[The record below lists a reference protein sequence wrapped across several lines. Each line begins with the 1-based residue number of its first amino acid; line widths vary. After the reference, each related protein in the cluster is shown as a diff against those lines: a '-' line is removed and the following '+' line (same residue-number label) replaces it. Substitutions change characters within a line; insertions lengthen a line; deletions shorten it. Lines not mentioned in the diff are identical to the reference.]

1 MQMLCWGTTRLA
13 SSKSNTETETT
24 LAMNATENTSV
35 AGRYLTINGEKY
47 YLIENYD
54 QMQPFFIS
62 LASDTDLWMYISS
75 TGGLTCGRRNP
86 EQVLFPYYTDDKVT
100 ENYEHTG
107 TKTLIRI
114 ASMSDTATSPSPKRG
129 LGGVPWEPFSDR
141 YMGLYSLRR
150 SIAKSVTGNK
160 LLFIEQNLDLGL
172 TFSYLWTAADRFGW
186 VRRATLRNDTDQ
198 PIEIEMLDGLQN
210 VMPSGVEQKT
220 QNVFSTLV
228 DAYKKTEQVSNTG
241 MVLFRMEA
249 ILVDRAEP
257 SESLRC
263 NSIYTLGLHNAEYLT
278 SSRQLD
284 AFRKGEPIAAEPES
298 KGVRGAVFAHTKQT
312 LNAGASHTWYNI
324 CDVMQDAAQVR
335 SSLRFMRQ
343 PDAIA
348 QIENAIAQ
356 ATDTLRAIVG
366 QNDGI
371 QQTADE
377 AGMARH
383 FANTLFN
390 TMRGGFYCDNYTI
403 DTRAFAKHID
413 IFNHALAE
421 QYSGFLDGLPEKLTY
436 SRLEELVLA
445 QQDHQLHR
453 LFMEYLP
460 LTFSRR
466 HGDPSRPWNMF
477 DIRVNDRNGKRL
489 ISYQGNWRDIFQNW
503 EALSLSYPDYVNG
516 IIAKFLN
523 ATTVDGYNPYKVTS
537 EGIDWEVIEPEN
549 PWSNI
554 GYWGDHQIIYLCR
567 LLELSFAHDPSALR
581 EMLGNREFAFANVP
595 YRFRSYDEIVANPKD
610 SICFDTDLH
619 KHIFALLPTYGQDAR
634 LVLDRKHNQPLLVT
648 FTEKILIT
656 LLTKLSNFIPEAGIW
671 MNTLRPEWND
681 ANNALVG
688 YGTSMVTLCYIRR
701 FVAFL
706 QQLYTGVDASY
717 ALSKEVVVFLR
728 DILSAFAAHGIECA
742 GKPLSFTDESR
753 RTFIDTVGRAGETYR
768 NAVYA
773 GHSGEKVE
781 LSTDLLLQFLTKVQT
796 YIDASIAINKRPDGL
811 YHAYNL
817 VSFTTSPSAA
827 GSPQAAC
834 SGVSKRGTGGVLLT
848 PLYEMLEGQVAVLSA
863 GILSPAEA
871 ADLLDAMRQ
880 SALYRPDQRSYM
892 LYPNR
897 RRPSFLEKNNLPADA
912 LTLPVVQRLLADH
925 ATDIL
930 VQDCEGGV
938 HFNAGFNNADFLA
951 RAIDASQETIS
962 AEERQQLLDLY
973 ERMFNHHAFTGRSG
987 TFYKYEGLGCVYWH
1001 MVSKLLV
1008 AIGENIQTALDT
1020 GADAATIDRLKA
1032 HYAAVQ
1038 EGIGAHKSPAEY
1050 GSFPFDAYSHTP
1062 TMLGCQQPGMTGQVK
1077 EDIISRFFELG
1088 LHVVNGEIHIQTT
1101 MFRPEEF
1108 LNGELR
1114 FTYCQTPFVY
1124 RLADTEG
1131 IDIEL
1136 SDGTI
1141 THCVLCITHSLARH
1155 IFARDN
1161 QIKQV
1166 IVNIKK

>member
-1 MQMLCWGTTRLA
+1 
-13 SSKSNTETETT
+13 
-24 LAMNATENTSV
+24 MNATENTRV

-107 TKTLIRI
+107 AKTLIKI
-114 ASMSDTATSPSPKRG
+114 VSDTKTSPSLKRG
-129 LGGVPWEPFSDR
+129 MGGVPHLWEPFSDR
-141 YMGLYSLRR
+141 YLGLYNIRR

-172 TFSYLWTAADRFGW
+172 TFSYEWAAADRFGW
-186 VRRATLRNDTDQ
+186 VRRAMLHNDTDRA
-198 PIEIEMLDGLQN
+198 IEVELLDGLQN

-228 DAYKKTEQVSNTG
+228 DAYKKTEQVAGIG

-263 NSIYTLGLHNAEYLT
+263 NSVYTLGLPNAEYLT
-278 SSRQLD
+278 SSRQLE
-284 AFRKGEPIAAEPES
+284 AFRKGEPIVAEPES
-298 KGVRGAVFAHTKQT
+298 KGVRGAIFAHLKQT
-312 LNAGASHTWYNI
+312 LAAGESHTWYNI

-335 SSLRFMRQ
+335 SSLRFMQ
-343 PDAIA
+343 QSDATAQVETAIA
-348 QIENAIAQ
+348 R
-356 ATDTLRAIVG
+356 ATETLRAIVG

-390 TMRGGFYCDNYTI
+390 TMRGGFYCDNYMI
-403 DTRAFAKHID
+403 DGAAFAKHIAT
-413 IFNHALAE
+413 FNHSLAD
-421 QYSGFLDGLPEKLTY
+421 QYRGFLGGLPEHIAY

-466 HGDPSRPWNMF
+466 HGDPSRPWNLF
-477 DIRVNDRNGKRL
+477 DIRVNDKDGKRL

-567 LLELSFAHDPSALR
+567 LLELSFAHDPEALR
-581 EMLGNREFAFANVP
+581 GMLGNREFAFANVP

-610 SICFDTDLH
+610 SIYFDTDLH

-634 LVLDRKHNQPLLVT
+634 LVLDKHNQPLLVT
-648 FTEKILIT
+648 FTEKILVT

-688 YGTSMVTLCYIRR
+688 YGASMVTLYYIRR

-706 QQLYTGVDASY
+706 EKLYSGVDASY

-728 DILSAFAAHGIECA
+728 DILSAFAAHNAECA
-742 GKPLSFTDESR
+742 GKPLSFTDETR

-768 NAVYA
+768 NAVYV

-781 LSTDLLLQFLTKVQT
+781 LSTDLLLQFLAKVQT
-796 YIDASIAINKRPDGL
+796 YIDASIAVNRRPDGL

-817 VSFTTSPSAA
+817 VSFYNSPSL
-827 GSPQAAC
+827 
-834 SGVSKRGTGGVLLT
+834 KRGQGGVLLT

-863 GILSPAEA
+863 GVLSPAEA
-871 ADLLDAMRQ
+871 ADLLDAMRG

-897 RRPSFLEKNNLPADA
+897 RRPSFLEKNNFPADS

-951 RAIDASQETIS
+951 RAIDASQEAIS
-962 AEERQQLLDLY
+962 AEERQQLLDIY
-973 ERMFNHHAFTGRSG
+973 EQMFNHHAFTGRSG
-987 TFYKYEGLGCVYWH
+987 TFYKYEGLGSIYWH

-1008 AIGENIQTALDT
+1008 AIGENIQNALDT
-1020 GADAATIDRLKA
+1020 HADAAVIARLKA

-1038 EGIGAHKSPAEY
+1038 EGIGAHKSPTEY

-1062 TMLGCQQPGMTGQVK
+1062 SMAGVQQPGMTGQVK

-1088 LHVVNGEIHIQTT
+1088 LHVINGEIHIQTA
-1101 MFRPEEF
+1101 MLRPEEF
-1108 LNGELR
+1108 KDGELR
-1114 FTYCQTPFVY
+1114 FTYCQTPFIY
-1124 RLADTEG
+1124 RLSDTDS
-1131 IDIEL
+1131 IDIEM

-1141 THCVLCITHSLARH
+1141 THYALCIPHYDSRH
-1155 IFARDN
+1155 IFARDA

>member
-1 MQMLCWGTTRLA
+1 
-13 SSKSNTETETT
+13 
-24 LAMNATENTSV
+24 MNATENKNIS
-35 AGRYLTINGEKY
+35 GRYLTINGEKY

-107 TKTLIRI
+107 PKTLIRVL
-114 ASMSDTATSPSPKRG
+114 STSNSP
-129 LGGVPWEPFSDR
+129 LLSTLNSQLPTIVWEPFSDR
-141 YMGLYSLRR
+141 YLGLYNLRR
-150 SIAKSVTGNK
+150 TIAKSVTGNK

-172 TFSYLWTAADRFGW
+172 TFSYEWAAADRFGW
-186 VRRATLRNDTDQ
+186 VRRAMLHNDTDR
-198 PIEIEMLDGLQN
+198 PIEVELLDGLQN

-228 DAYKKTEQVSNTG
+228 DAYKKTEQVADTG
-241 MVLFRMEA
+241 MVLFCMEA

-263 NSIYTLGLHNAEYLT
+263 NSIYTLGLQNAEYLT

-298 KGVRGAVFAHTKQT
+298 KGVRGATFAYIKQT
-312 LNAGASHTWYNI
+312 LNAGESRTWYNI

-335 SSLRFMRQ
+335 SSLRFMQ
-343 PDAIA
+343 QSDAAA
-348 QIENAIAQ
+348 QVETAIAQ
-356 ATDTLRAIVG
+356 ATATLRAIVG

-371 QQTADE
+371 QYTADE

-403 DTRAFAKHID
+403 DGAAFAKHIAT
-413 IFNHALAE
+413 FNRALAE
-421 QYSGFLDGLPEKLTY
+421 QYRGFLGGLPEKIAY

-466 HGDPSRPWNMF
+466 HGDPSRPWNLF
-477 DIRVNDRNGKRL
+477 DIRVNDKDGKRL

-503 EALSLSYPDYVNG
+503 EALSISYPDYVNG

-567 LLELSFAHDPSALR
+567 LLELSFAHDPEALR
-581 EMLGNREFAFANVP
+581 GMLGTREFAFANVP

-610 SICFDTDLH
+610 SIYFDTDLH
-619 KHIFALLPTYGQDAR
+619 KRIFALLPTYGQDAR
-634 LVLDRKHNQPLLVT
+634 LVLDKDKHSQPLLVT

-656 LLTKLSNFIPEAGIW
+656 LLAKLSNFIPEAGIW

-688 YGTSMVTLCYIRR
+688 YGASMVTLCYIRR
-701 FVAFL
+701 FVSFL
-706 QQLYTGVDASY
+706 ERLYTGVDASY

-728 DILSAFAAHGIECA
+728 DILSAFAAHDAECA
-742 GKPLSFTDESR
+742 GNDLSFTDESR

-773 GHSGEKVE
+773 SHSGDKVE

-796 YIDASIAINKRPDGL
+796 YIDASIAVNKRQDGL

-817 VSFTTSPSAA
+817 ISFNYSLHSTINSQLSTSINSQL
-827 GSPQAAC
+827 ST
-834 SGVSKRGTGGVLLT
+834 VHIT

-863 GILSPAEA
+863 GVLTPAEA

-897 RRPSFLEKNNLPADA
+897 RRPSFLEKNNLPADS
-912 LTLPVVQRLLADH
+912 LTLPVVQRLLVDH

-951 RAIDASQETIS
+951 RAIDASQEAIS
-962 AEERQQLLDLY
+962 AEERQQLLDIY
-973 ERMFNHHAFTGRSG
+973 EQMFNHHAFTGRSG
-987 TFYKYEGLGCVYWH
+987 TFYKYEGLGSIYWH

-1008 AIGENIQTALDT
+1008 AIGENIQNALDT
-1020 GADAATIDRLKA
+1020 HADAAVIARLKA

-1062 TMLGCQQPGMTGQVK
+1062 SMAGVQQPGMTGQVK

-1088 LHVVNGEIHIQTT
+1088 LHVINGEIHIQTA
-1101 MFRPEEF
+1101 MLRPEEF
-1108 LNGELR
+1108 KDGELR

-1124 RLADTEG
+1124 RLSDTDS
-1131 IDIEL
+1131 IDIEM

-1141 THCVLCITHSLARH
+1141 THCALCITHCLSRH
-1155 IFARDN
+1155 IFARDT

-1166 IVNIKK
+1166 IVNIIR

>member
-1 MQMLCWGTTRLA
+1 
-13 SSKSNTETETT
+13 
-24 LAMNATENTSV
+24 MNATENTRV

-107 TKTLIRI
+107 PKTLIRLL
-114 ASMSDTATSPSPKRG
+114 STPNSPLLST
-129 LGGVPWEPFSDR
+129 LNSQLSTIVWEPFSDR
-141 YMGLYSLRR
+141 YLGLYNIRR
-150 SIAKSVTGNK
+150 TIAKSVTGNK

-172 TFSYLWTAADRFGW
+172 TFSYEWAAADRFGW
-186 VRRATLRNDTDQ
+186 VRRAMLHNDTDQ
-198 PIEIEMLDGLQN
+198 PIEVELLDGLQN

-228 DAYKKTEQVSNTG
+228 DAYKKTEQVAGTG

-263 NSIYTLGLHNAEYLT
+263 NSIYTLGLQNAEYLT

-284 AFRKGEPIAAEPES
+284 AFRKGEPILSEPES
-298 KGVRGAVFAHTKQT
+298 KGVRGAIFAHLKQT
-312 LNAGASHTWYNI
+312 LSAGESHTWYNI
-324 CDVMQDAAQVR
+324 CDVMQDSAQVR
-335 SSLRFMRQ
+335 SSLRFMQ
-343 PDAIA
+343 QSDAAA
-348 QIENAIAQ
+348 QVETAIAQ
-356 ATDTLRAIVG
+356 ATATLRAIVG

-371 QQTADE
+371 QYTADE

-403 DTRAFAKHID
+403 DGAAFAKHIAT
-413 IFNHALAE
+413 FNRALAE
-421 QYSGFLDGLPEKLTY
+421 QYRGFLGGLPEKIAY

-466 HGDPSRPWNMF
+466 HGDPSRPWNLF
-477 DIRVNDRNGKRL
+477 DIRVNDKDGKRL

-503 EALSLSYPDYVNG
+503 EALSISYPDYVNG

-567 LLELSFAHDPSALR
+567 LLELSFAHDPEALR
-581 EMLGNREFAFANVP
+581 GMLGTREFAFANVP

-610 SICFDTDLH
+610 SIYFDTDLH
-619 KHIFALLPTYGQDAR
+619 KRIFALLPTYGQDAR
-634 LVLDRKHNQPLLVT
+634 LVLDKDKHSQPLLVT

-688 YGTSMVTLCYIRR
+688 YGASMVTLCYIRR
-701 FVAFL
+701 FVSFL
-706 QQLYTGVDASY
+706 ERLYTGVDASY

-728 DILSAFAAHGIECA
+728 DILSAFAAHDAECA
-742 GKPLSFTDESR
+742 GKPLTFTDESR

-773 GHSGEKVE
+773 GHSSDKVE

-796 YIDASIAINKRPDGL
+796 YIDASIAVNKRQDGL

-817 VSFTTSPSAA
+817 ISFNYSLHSTINSQLSTSINYQLST
-827 GSPQAAC
+827 
-834 SGVSKRGTGGVLLT
+834 VHIT

-863 GILSPAEA
+863 GVLTPAEA

-897 RRPSFLEKNNLPADA
+897 RRPSFLEKNNLPADT
-912 LTLPVVQRLLADH
+912 LTLPVVQRLLSDH

-951 RAIDASQETIS
+951 RAIDASQEIVS
-962 AEERQQLLDLY
+962 AEERQQLLDIY

-987 TFYKYEGLGCVYWH
+987 TFYKYEGLGSIYWH

-1008 AIGENIQTALDT
+1008 AIGENIQNALDT
-1020 GADAATIDRLKA
+1020 HADAAVIARLKA

-1038 EGIGAHKSPAEY
+1038 EGIGAHKSPTEY

-1062 TMLGCQQPGMTGQVK
+1062 SMAGVQQPGMTGQVK

-1088 LHVVNGEIHIQTT
+1088 LHVINGEIHIQTA
-1101 MFRPEEF
+1101 MLRPEEF
-1108 LNGELR
+1108 KDGELR

-1124 RLADTEG
+1124 RLSDTDS
-1131 IDIEL
+1131 IDIEM

-1141 THCVLCITHSLARH
+1141 THCALCITHCLSRH
-1155 IFARDN
+1155 IFARDT

-1166 IVNIKK
+1166 IVNIIR

>member
-1 MQMLCWGTTRLA
+1 MKA
-13 SSKSNTETETT
+13 N
-24 LAMNATENTSV
+24 ENNQS
-35 AGRYLTINGEKY
+35 ALTPKGSYVVIGDDKY
-47 YLIENYD
+47 YQIENCD

-62 LASDTDLWMYISS
+62 VASDTDLWMYISS

-86 EQVLFPYYTDDKVT
+86 EQVLFPYYTDDKIT

-107 TKTLIRI
+107 AKTMVRMLHSE
-114 ASMSDTATSPSPKRG
+114 ACGNVDWAKMP
-129 LGGVPWEPFSDR
+129 VWEPFTDR
-141 YMGLYSLRR
+141 NIGVYRIRR

-172 TFSYLWTAADRFGW
+172 TFMYQWAAADRYGW
-186 VRRATLRNDTDQ
+186 VRRAMLINDTDQ
-198 PIEIEMLDGLQN
+198 AAEVELIDGLQN

-228 DAYKKTEQVSNTG
+228 DAYKKTELVEGSD

-263 NSIYTLGLHNAEYLT
+263 NTVYTLGMHDAEYLT
-278 SSRQLD
+278 SSRQIN
-284 AFRKGEPIAAEPES
+284 AFRRGRTIVAEPES
-298 KGVRGAVFAHTKQT
+298 KGVRGAILAHTRMT
-312 LNAGASHTWYNI
+312 LAGGESQVWYNV

-335 SSLRFMRQ
+335 ESLHFAKRE
-343 PDAIA
+343 DAIE
-348 QIENAIAQ
+348 QVEKAIAV
-356 ATDTLRAIVG
+356 ATETLRAIVG

-390 TMRGGFYCDNYTI
+390 TMRGGFYCDNYMI
-403 DTRAFAKHID
+403 EGQAFAKHIGV
-413 IFNHALAE
+413 FNHALAE
-421 QYSGFLDGLPEKLTY
+421 QYKGFLASLPEKVSY
-436 SRLEELVLA
+436 SRLEEMILA

-460 LTFSRR
+460 ITFSRR

-477 DIRVNDRNGKRL
+477 DIRVNDKDGKRL

-523 ATTVDGYNPYKVTS
+523 ATTADGYNPYKVTS

-567 LLELSFAHDPSALR
+567 LLELSFAHNPEALR
-581 EMLGNREFAFANVP
+581 DMLGNREFAFANVP
-595 YRFRSYDEIVANPKD
+595 YRFRSYDEIVRNPKD
-610 SICFDTDLH
+610 SIYFDDDLH

-634 LVLDRKHNQPLLVT
+634 LVMDQHEQPLLVT
-648 FTEKILIT
+648 FTEKVLIT
-656 LLTKLSNFIPEAGIW
+656 LLTKLSNFIPEAGVW

-688 YGTSMVTLCYIRR
+688 YGASMVTLCYMRR
-701 FVAFL
+701 FVGFL
-706 QQLYTGVDASY
+706 KQLYAGVDASY

-728 DILSAFAAHGIECA
+728 DVLSAFANHDALCE
-742 GKPLSFTDESR
+742 GKRLSFDDETR
-753 RTFIDTVGRAGETYR
+753 RAFIDTVGRAGETYR

-781 LSTDLLLQFLTKVQT
+781 LSSDLLLQFLGEVET
-796 YIDASIAINKRPDGL
+796 YIDESIAVNRREDGL
-811 YHAYNL
+811 FHAYNL
-817 VSFTTSPSAA
+817 ISF
-827 GSPQAAC
+827 
-834 SGVSKRGTGGVLLT
+834 GTQTKTVGIT
-848 PLYEMLEGQVAVLSA
+848 RLYEMLEGQVAVLSA
-863 GILSPAEA
+863 GVLTPNEA

-880 SALYRPDQRSYM
+880 SALYREDQRSYM

-897 RRPSFLEKNNLPADA
+897 RRPSFLEKNNLPQEA
-912 LTLPVVQRLLADH
+912 LHLPIVERLLSDH
-925 ATDIL
+925 ATDLL

-938 HFNAGFNNADFLA
+938 HFNAGFNNADFLS
-951 RAIDASQETIS
+951 RAIDASAETIS
-962 AEERQQLLDLY
+962 EEERGQLLDIY
-973 ERMFNHHAFTGRSG
+973 EQMFNHHAFTGRSG
-987 TFYKYEGLGCVYWH
+987 SFYKYEGLGCIYWH

-1008 AIGENIQTALDT
+1008 AIGENIQSALDQH
-1020 GADAATIDRLKA
+1020 ADEAVVARLKA
-1032 HYAAVQ
+1032 HYAAVK
-1038 EGIGAHKSPAEY
+1038 EGIGAHKSPTEY

-1062 TMLGCQQPGMTGQVK
+1062 SMAGVQQPGMTGQVK
-1077 EDIISRFFELG
+1077 EDILSRFFELG
-1088 LHVVNGEIHIQTT
+1088 LHVADGEIHIQTA
-1101 MFRPEEF
+1101 MLDEQEF
-1108 LNGELR
+1108 ADGKLR
-1114 FTYCQTPFVY
+1114 FTYCQVPFEY
-1124 RLADTEG
+1124 RLSDHEGVEITMADGETKACAMQIAGSE
-1131 IDIEL
+1131 
-1136 SDGTI
+1136 
-1141 THCVLCITHSLARH
+1141 AQH
-1155 IFARDN
+1155 IFARDG
-1161 QIKQV
+1161 KV
-1166 IVNIKK
+1166 KKVVVNIKK

>member
-1 MQMLCWGTTRLA
+1 MKA
-13 SSKSNTETETT
+13 N
-24 LAMNATENTSV
+24 ENNQT
-35 AGRYLTINGEKY
+35 ALTPKGSYVVIGEDKY
-47 YLIENYD
+47 YRIENCD

-86 EQVLFPYYTDDKVT
+86 EQVLFPYYTDDKIT

-107 TKTLIRI
+107 AKTMVRMLHSE
-114 ASMSDTATSPSPKRG
+114 ACGNVDWAKMP
-129 LGGVPWEPFSDR
+129 VWEPFTDR
-141 YMGLYSLRR
+141 NIGVYRIRR

-172 TFSYLWTAADRFGW
+172 TFMYQWAAADRYGW
-186 VRRATLRNDTDQ
+186 VRRAMLINDTDQ
-198 PIEIEMLDGLQN
+198 AAEVELIDGLQN

-228 DAYKKTEQVSNTG
+228 DAYKKTELVEGSD

-263 NSIYTLGLHNAEYLT
+263 NTVYTLGMHDAEYLT
-278 SSRQLD
+278 SSRQID
-284 AFRKGEPIAAEPES
+284 AFRRGRTIVAEPES
-298 KGVRGAVFAHTKQT
+298 KGVRGAVLAHTRMT
-312 LNAGASHTWYNI
+312 LAGGESQAWYNV

-335 SSLRFMRQ
+335 ESLQFAKRE
-343 PDAIA
+343 DAIE
-348 QIENAIAQ
+348 QVEKAIAV
-356 ATDTLRAIVG
+356 ATETLRAIVG

-390 TMRGGFYCDNYTI
+390 TMRGGFYCDNYMI
-403 DTRAFAKHID
+403 EGQAFAKHIGV
-413 IFNHALAE
+413 FNHALAE
-421 QYSGFLDGLPEKLTY
+421 QYKGFLASLPEKVAY
-436 SRLEELVLA
+436 SRLEEMILV

-460 LTFSRR
+460 ITFSRR

-477 DIRVNDRNGKRL
+477 DIRVNDKDGKRL

-523 ATTVDGYNPYKVTS
+523 ATTADGYNPYKVTS

-567 LLELSFAHDPSALR
+567 LLELSFAHNPEALR
-581 EMLGNREFAFANVP
+581 DMLGNREFAFANVP
-595 YRFRSYDEIVANPKD
+595 YRFRSYDEIVRNPKD
-610 SICFDTDLH
+610 SIYFDDDLH
-619 KHIFALLPTYGQDAR
+619 KHIFALLPAYGQDAR
-634 LVLDRKHNQPLLVT
+634 LVMDKHEQPLLVT
-648 FTEKILIT
+648 FTEKVLIT
-656 LLTKLSNFIPEAGIW
+656 LLTKLSNFIPEAGVW

-688 YGTSMVTLCYIRR
+688 YGASMVTLCYMRR
-701 FVAFL
+701 FVGFL
-706 QQLYTGVDASY
+706 KQLYAGMDASY

-728 DILSAFAAHGIECA
+728 DVLSAFANHDALCE
-742 GKPLSFTDESR
+742 GKRLCFNDETR
-753 RTFIDTVGRAGETYR
+753 RAFIDTVGRAGETYR

-781 LSTDLLLQFLTKVQT
+781 LSSDLLLQFLSEVET
-796 YIDASIAINKRPDGL
+796 YIDESIAVNRREDGL
-811 YHAYNL
+811 FHAYNL
-817 VSFTTSPSAA
+817 ISF
-827 GSPQAAC
+827 
-834 SGVSKRGTGGVLLT
+834 GTQTKTVGIT
-848 PLYEMLEGQVAVLSA
+848 HLYEMLEGQVAVLSA
-863 GILSPAEA
+863 GVLTPNEA

-880 SALYRPDQRSYM
+880 SALYREDQRSYM

-897 RRPSFLEKNNLPADA
+897 RRPSFLEKNNLPLEA
-912 LTLPVVQRLLADH
+912 LSLPIVQRLLADH
-925 ATDIL
+925 ATDLL

-951 RAIDASQETIS
+951 RAIDASAEAIS
-962 AEERQQLLDLY
+962 EEERGQLLDIY
-973 ERMFNHHAFTGRSG
+973 EQMFNHHAFTGRSG
-987 TFYKYEGLGCVYWH
+987 SFYKYEGLGCIYWH

-1008 AIGENIQTALDT
+1008 AIGENIQNALDT
-1020 GADAATIDRLKA
+1020 CADAATVARLKA

-1062 TMLGCQQPGMTGQVK
+1062 AMMGCQQPGMTGQVK
-1077 EDIISRFFELG
+1077 EDIISRFFLLG
-1088 LHVVNGEIHIQTT
+1088 LHVVDGEIHIQTG
-1101 MFRPEEF
+1101 MLRPEEF

-1114 FTYCQTPFVY
+1114 FTYCQTPFIY
-1124 RLADTEG
+1124 RLGE
-1131 IDIEL
+1131 IESIEVEMQDSLHIESLCL
-1136 SDGTI
+1136 SRT
-1141 THCVLCITHSLARH
+1141 LSRH
-1155 IFARDN
+1155 IFSRDK

-1166 IVNIKK
+1166 IVTVKL

>member
-1 MQMLCWGTTRLA
+1 MIQPLEPQG
-13 SSKSNTETETT
+13 KYIT
-24 LAMNATENTSV
+24 L
-35 AGRYLTINGEKY
+35 NGEKF
-47 YLIENYD
+47 YLIENYN

-107 TKTLIRI
+107 AKTLIKI
-114 ASMSDTATSPSPKRG
+114 LSTPNSQLLTLNCTQLSTI
-129 LGGVPWEPFSDR
+129 VWEPFSDR
-141 YMGLYSLRR
+141 YMGIYHIRR

-160 LLFIEQNLDLGL
+160 LLFIEQNFDLGL
-172 TFSYLWTAADRFGW
+172 TFAYEWTAADRFGW
-186 VRRATLRNDTDQ
+186 VRKATLRNDTDHA
-198 PIEIEMLDGLQN
+198 IEVEMLDGLQN

-228 DAYKKTEQVSNTG
+228 DAYKKTEQVEDTS

-263 NSIYTLGLHNAEYLT
+263 NTVYTLGLPNAEYLT
-278 SSRQLD
+278 SSFQLD
-284 AFRKGEPIAAEPES
+284 AFRKGETIAAELES
-298 KGVRGAVFAHTKQT
+298 KGVRGAVFAHIRQT
-312 LNAGASHTWYNI
+312 LNAGESHTWYNV

-335 SSLRFMRQ
+335 DSLRFMQRQ
-343 PDAIA
+343 DAIE
-348 QIENAIAQ
+348 QIEQTINT

-390 TMRGGFYCDNYTI
+390 TMRGGFYCDNYMI
-403 DTRAFAKHID
+403 DGAAFAKHIAT
-413 IFNHALAE
+413 FNHALAD
-421 QYSGFLDGLPEKLTY
+421 QYRGFLNALPEHIAY

-460 LTFSRR
+460 ITFSRR

-477 DIRVNDRNGKRL
+477 DIRVNDKDGKRL

-516 IIAKFLN
+516 IITKFLN
-523 ATTVDGYNPYKVTS
+523 ATTADGYNPYKVTS

-567 LLELSFAHDPSALR
+567 LLELSFSHDPEALR
-581 EMLGNREFAFANVP
+581 GMLGNREFAFANVP
-595 YRFRSYDEIVANPKD
+595 YRFRSYDEIVHNPKD
-610 SICFDTDLH
+610 SIYFDNDLH
-619 KHIFALLPTYGQDAR
+619 KRIFAIIPTYGQDAR
-634 LVLDRKHNQPLLVT
+634 LVLDKHQQPLLVT
-648 FTEKILIT
+648 FTEKVFIT

-688 YGTSMVTLCYIRR
+688 YGASMVTLCYIRR
-701 FVAFL
+701 FVKFL
-706 QQLYTGVDASY
+706 QTLYGDMDASY

-728 DILSAFAAHGIECA
+728 DVLSAFAAHDAECA
-742 GKPLSFTDESR
+742 DRVLSFTDETR
-753 RTFIDTVGRAGETYR
+753 RTFIDTVGRAGDTYR

-781 LSTDLLLQFLTKVQT
+781 LATDLLLQFLAKVQT
-796 YIDASIAINKRPDGL
+796 YIDESIDVNKREDGL

-817 VSFTTSPSAA
+817 VSFNSPLHSTLN
-827 GSPQAAC
+827 SQH
-834 SGVSKRGTGGVLLT
+834 STLQVSH
-848 PLYEMLEGQVAVLSA
+848 LYEMLEGQVAVLSA
-863 GILSPAEA
+863 GVLSPAEA
-871 ADLLDAMRQ
+871 ADLLDAMRR
-880 SALYRPDQRSYM
+880 STLYREDQRSYM

-897 RRPSFLEKNNLPADA
+897 HRPSFLEKNNLPKDTE
-912 LTLPVVQRLLADH
+912 TLPIVQRLLANH

-938 HFNAGFNNADFLA
+938 HFNAGFNNADFLN
-951 RAIDASQETIS
+951 RAIDASAEFIS
-962 AEERQQLLDLY
+962 EEERQQLLNIY

-987 TFYKYEGLGCVYWH
+987 TFYKYEGLGSIYWH

-1008 AIGENIQTALDT
+1008 AIGENIQIALDT
-1020 GADAATIDRLKA
+1020 HAEESVLARLKA
-1032 HYAAVQ
+1032 HYDAVQ

-1062 TMLGCQQPGMTGQVK
+1062 MLYGEARTCGTPNSQSEFHSCSTVRGGCQQPGMTGQVK

-1088 LHVVNGEIHIQTT
+1088 LHIVDGEIHIQTN
-1101 MFRPEEF
+1101 MLRSEEF

-1114 FTYCQTPFVY
+1114 FTYCQTPFIY
-1124 RLADTEG
+1124 RLGETESIEVEMQDTLHFE
-1131 IDIEL
+1131 
-1136 SDGTI
+1136 S
-1141 THCVLCITHSLARH
+1141 LCIPRTLSRH
-1155 IFARDN
+1155 IFSRDR
-1161 QIKQV
+1161 QIKQI
-1166 IVNIKK
+1166 IVTIKL

>member
-1 MQMLCWGTTRLA
+1 MKA
-13 SSKSNTETETT
+13 N
-24 LAMNATENTSV
+24 ENNQT
-35 AGRYLTINGEKY
+35 ALTPKGSYVVIGNDKY
-47 YLIENYD
+47 YQIENCD

-62 LASDTDLWMYISS
+62 VASDTDLWMYISS

-86 EQVLFPYYTDDKVT
+86 EQVLFPYYTDDKIT

-107 TKTLIRI
+107 AKTMVRMLHSE
-114 ASMSDTATSPSPKRG
+114 ACGNVDWAKMP
-129 LGGVPWEPFSDR
+129 VWEPFTDR
-141 YMGLYSLRR
+141 NIGVYRIRR

-172 TFSYLWTAADRFGW
+172 TFMYQWAAADRYGW
-186 VRRATLRNDTDQ
+186 VRRAMLINDTDKSTEVEL
-198 PIEIEMLDGLQN
+198 IDGLQN

-228 DAYKKTEQVSNTG
+228 DAYKKTELVEGSD

-263 NSIYTLGLHNAEYLT
+263 NTVYTLGMHDAEYLT
-278 SSRQLD
+278 SSRQID
-284 AFRKGEPIAAEPES
+284 AFRRGRTMVAEPES
-298 KGVRGAVFAHTKQT
+298 KGVRGAILAHTRMT
-312 LNAGASHTWYNI
+312 LAGGESQVWYNV

-335 SSLRFMRQ
+335 ESLHFAKRE
-343 PDAIA
+343 DAIE
-348 QIENAIAQ
+348 QVEKAIAV
-356 ATDTLRAIVG
+356 ATETLRAIVG

-390 TMRGGFYCDNYTI
+390 TMRGGFYCDNYMI
-403 DTRAFAKHID
+403 EGQAFAKHIGV
-413 IFNHALAE
+413 FNHALAE
-421 QYSGFLDGLPEKLTY
+421 QYKGFLASLPEKVSY
-436 SRLEELVLA
+436 SRLEEMILA

-460 LTFSRR
+460 ITFSRR

-477 DIRVNDRNGKRL
+477 DIRVNDKDGKRL

-523 ATTVDGYNPYKVTS
+523 ATTADGYNPYKVTS

-567 LLELSFAHDPSALR
+567 LLELSFAHNPKALR
-581 EMLGNREFAFANVP
+581 DMLGNREFAFANVP
-595 YRFRSYDEIVANPKD
+595 YRFRSYDEIVRNPKD
-610 SICFDTDLH
+610 SIYFDDDLH

-634 LVLDRKHNQPLLVT
+634 LVMDKHEQPLLVT
-648 FTEKILIT
+648 FTEKVLIT
-656 LLTKLSNFIPEAGIW
+656 LLTKLSNFIPEAGVW

-688 YGTSMVTLCYIRR
+688 YGASMVTLCYMRR
-701 FVAFL
+701 FVGFL
-706 QQLYTGVDASY
+706 KQLYAGVDASY

-728 DILSAFAAHGIECA
+728 DVLSAFANHDALCE
-742 GKPLSFTDESR
+742 GKRLSFDDETR
-753 RTFIDTVGRAGETYR
+753 RAFIDTVGRAGETYR

-781 LSTDLLLQFLTKVQT
+781 LSSDLLLQFLGEVET
-796 YIDASIAINKRPDGL
+796 YIDESIAVNRREDGL
-811 YHAYNL
+811 FHAYNL
-817 VSFTTSPSAA
+817 ISF
-827 GSPQAAC
+827 
-834 SGVSKRGTGGVLLT
+834 GTQTKTVGIT
-848 PLYEMLEGQVAVLSA
+848 RLYEMLEGQVAVLSA
-863 GILSPAEA
+863 GVLTPNEA

-880 SALYRPDQRSYM
+880 SALYREDQRSYM

-897 RRPSFLEKNNLPADA
+897 RRPSFLEKNNLPQEA
-912 LTLPVVQRLLADH
+912 LHLPIVERLLSDH
-925 ATDIL
+925 ATDLL

-938 HFNAGFNNADFLA
+938 HFNAGFNNADFLS
-951 RAIDASQETIS
+951 RAIDASAEAIS
-962 AEERQQLLDLY
+962 EEERGQLLDIY
-973 ERMFNHHAFTGRSG
+973 EQMFNHHAFTGRSG
-987 TFYKYEGLGCVYWH
+987 SFYKYEGLGSIYWH

-1008 AIGENIQTALDT
+1008 AIGENIQSALDQH
-1020 GADAATIDRLKA
+1020 ADEAVVARLKV
-1032 HYAAVQ
+1032 HYAAVK
-1038 EGIGAHKSPAEY
+1038 EGIGAHKSPTEY

-1062 TMLGCQQPGMTGQVK
+1062 SMAGVQQPGMTGQVK
-1077 EDIISRFFELG
+1077 EDILSRFFELG
-1088 LHVVNGEIHIQTT
+1088 LHVADGEIHIQTA
-1101 MFRPEEF
+1101 MLDEQEF
-1108 LNGELR
+1108 ADGKLQ
-1114 FTYCQTPFVY
+1114 FTYCQVPFEY
-1124 RLADTEG
+1124 RLSDHEGVEITMADGETKVCAMQIAGSE
-1131 IDIEL
+1131 
-1136 SDGTI
+1136 
-1141 THCVLCITHSLARH
+1141 AQH
-1155 IFARDN
+1155 IFARDG
-1161 QIKQV
+1161 KV
-1166 IVNIKK
+1166 KKVVVNIKK

>member
-1 MQMLCWGTTRLA
+1 
-13 SSKSNTETETT
+13 
-24 LAMNATENTSV
+24 MNATENKNIS
-35 AGRYLTINGEKY
+35 GRYLTINGEKY

-107 TKTLIRI
+107 PKTLIRVL
-114 ASMSDTATSPSPKRG
+114 STSNSP
-129 LGGVPWEPFSDR
+129 LLSTLNSQLSTIVWEPFSDR
-141 YMGLYSLRR
+141 YLGLYNIRR
-150 SIAKSVTGNK
+150 TIAKSVTGNK

-172 TFSYLWTAADRFGW
+172 TFSYEWAAADRFGW
-186 VRRATLRNDTDQ
+186 VRRAMLHNDTDQ
-198 PIEIEMLDGLQN
+198 PIEVELLDGLQN

-228 DAYKKTEQVSNTG
+228 DAYKKTEQVADTG
-241 MVLFRMEA
+241 MVLFCMEA

-263 NSIYTLGLHNAEYLT
+263 NSIYTLGLQNAEYLT

-298 KGVRGAVFAHTKQT
+298 KGVRGATFAHIKQT
-312 LNAGASHTWYNI
+312 LNAGESRTWYNI

-335 SSLRFMRQ
+335 SSLRFMQ
-343 PDAIA
+343 QSDAAA
-348 QIENAIAQ
+348 QVETAIAQ
-356 ATDTLRAIVG
+356 ATATLRAIVG

-371 QQTADE
+371 QYTADE

-403 DTRAFAKHID
+403 DGAAFAKHIAT
-413 IFNHALAE
+413 FNRALAE
-421 QYSGFLDGLPEKLTY
+421 QYRGFLGGLPEKIAY

-466 HGDPSRPWNMF
+466 HGDPSRPWNLF
-477 DIRVNDRNGKRL
+477 DIRVNDKDGKRL

-503 EALSLSYPDYVNG
+503 EALSISYPDYVNG

-523 ATTVDGYNPYKVTS
+523 ATTVDGYNPYKITS

-567 LLELSFAHDPSALR
+567 LLELSFAHDPEALHS
-581 EMLGNREFAFANVP
+581 MLGNREFAFANVP
-595 YRFRSYDEIVANPKD
+595 YRFRSYDEIVATPKD
-610 SICFDTDLH
+610 SIYFDTNLH
-619 KHIFALLPTYGQDAR
+619 KRIFALLPTYGQDAR
-634 LVLDRKHNQPLLVT
+634 LVLDKDKHSQPLLVT

-656 LLTKLSNFIPEAGIW
+656 LLAKLSNFIPEAGIW

-688 YGTSMVTLCYIRR
+688 YGASMVTLCYIRR
-701 FVAFL
+701 FVSFL
-706 QQLYTGVDASY
+706 ERLYTGVDASY

-728 DILSAFAAHGIECA
+728 DILSAFAAHDAECA
-742 GKPLSFTDESR
+742 GKPLTFTDESR

-773 GHSGEKVE
+773 GHSGDKVE

-796 YIDASIAINKRPDGL
+796 YIDASIAVNKRTDGL

-817 VSFTTSPSAA
+817 ISFTSPS
-827 GSPQAAC
+827 
-834 SGVSKRGTGGVLLT
+834 SKRGTGGVLLT
-848 PLYEMLEGQVAVLSA
+848 HLYEMLEGQVAVLSA
-863 GILSPAEA
+863 GVLTPAEA

-897 RRPSFLEKNNLPADA
+897 RRPSFLEKNNLPADS

-951 RAIDASQETIS
+951 RAIDASQEAIS
-962 AEERQQLLDLY
+962 AEERQQLLDIY
-973 ERMFNHHAFTGRSG
+973 EQMFNHHAFTGRSG
-987 TFYKYEGLGCVYWH
+987 TFYKYEGLGSIYWH

-1008 AIGENIQTALDT
+1008 AIGENIQNALDT
-1020 GADAATIDRLKA
+1020 HADAAVIARLKA

-1062 TMLGCQQPGMTGQVK
+1062 AMMGCQQPGMTGQVK
-1077 EDIISRFFELG
+1077 EDIISRFFLLG
-1088 LHVVNGEIHIQTT
+1088 LHVVDGEIHIQTS
-1101 MFRPEEF
+1101 MLRPEEF

-1114 FTYCQTPFVY
+1114 FTYCQTPFIY
-1124 RLADTEG
+1124 RLGE
-1131 IDIEL
+1131 IESIEVEMQDSLHIESLCL
-1136 SDGTI
+1136 SRT
-1141 THCVLCITHSLARH
+1141 LSRH
-1155 IFARDN
+1155 IFSRDK

-1166 IVNIKK
+1166 IVTVKL

>member
-1 MQMLCWGTTRLA
+1 
-13 SSKSNTETETT
+13 
-24 LAMNATENTSV
+24 MNATENKNIS
-35 AGRYLTINGEKY
+35 GRYLTINGEKY

-107 TKTLIRI
+107 PKTLIRLL
-114 ASMSDTATSPSPKRG
+114 STPNSPLLST
-129 LGGVPWEPFSDR
+129 LNSQLSTIVWEPFSDR
-141 YMGLYSLRR
+141 YLGLYNIRR
-150 SIAKSVTGNK
+150 TIAKSVTGNK

-172 TFSYLWTAADRFGW
+172 TFSYEWTAADRFGW
-186 VRRATLRNDTDQ
+186 VRRAMLHNDTDR
-198 PIEIEMLDGLQN
+198 PIEVELLDGLQN

-228 DAYKKTEQVSNTG
+228 DAYKKTEQVADTG

-263 NSIYTLGLHNAEYLT
+263 NSIYTLGLQNAEYLT

-284 AFRKGEPIAAEPES
+284 AFRKGEPILSEPES
-298 KGVRGAVFAHTKQT
+298 KGVRGAIFAHLKQT
-312 LNAGASHTWYNI
+312 LSAGESHTWYNI
-324 CDVMQDAAQVR
+324 CDVMQDSAQVR
-335 SSLRFMRQ
+335 SSLRFMQ
-343 PDAIA
+343 QSDATA
-348 QIENAIAQ
+348 QVETAIAQ
-356 ATDTLRAIVG
+356 ATATLRAIVG

-371 QQTADE
+371 QTTADE

-390 TMRGGFYCDNYTI
+390 TMRGGFYCDNYMI
-403 DTRAFAKHID
+403 DGAAFAKHIAT
-413 IFNHALAE
+413 FNHALAE
-421 QYSGFLDGLPEKLTY
+421 QYRGFLGGLPEHISY

-466 HGDPSRPWNMF
+466 HGDPSRPWNLF
-477 DIRVNDRNGKRL
+477 NIRVNDKDGKRL

-503 EALSLSYPDYVNG
+503 EALSISYPDYVNG

-567 LLELSFAHDPSALR
+567 LLELSFAHDPEALR
-581 EMLGNREFAFANVP
+581 GMLGTREFAFANVP

-610 SICFDTDLH
+610 SIYFDTDLH
-619 KHIFALLPTYGQDAR
+619 KRIFALLPTYGQDAR
-634 LVLDRKHNQPLLVT
+634 LVLDKDKHSQPLLVT

-656 LLTKLSNFIPEAGIW
+656 LLAKLSNFIPEAGIW

-688 YGTSMVTLCYIRR
+688 YGASMVTLCYIRR
-701 FVAFL
+701 FVSFL
-706 QQLYTGVDASY
+706 ERLYTGVDASY
-717 ALSKEVVVFLR
+717 ALSREVVVFLR
-728 DILSAFAAHGIECA
+728 DILSAFAAHDAECA
-742 GKPLSFTDESR
+742 GKPLTFTDESR

-773 GHSGEKVE
+773 GHSGDKVE

-796 YIDASIAINKRPDGL
+796 YIDASIAVNKRQDGL

-817 VSFTTSPSAA
+817 ISFNYSLHSTINSQLSTSINYQLST
-827 GSPQAAC
+827 
-834 SGVSKRGTGGVLLT
+834 VHIT

-863 GILSPAEA
+863 GVLTPAEA

-897 RRPSFLEKNNLPADA
+897 RRPSFLEKNNLPADS

-951 RAIDASQETIS
+951 RAIDASQEAIS
-962 AEERQQLLDLY
+962 AEERQQLLDIY
-973 ERMFNHHAFTGRSG
+973 EQMFNHHAFTGRSG
-987 TFYKYEGLGCVYWH
+987 TFYKYEGLGCIYWH

-1008 AIGENIQTALDT
+1008 AIGENIQNALDT
-1020 GADAATIDRLKA
+1020 NADAAVIDRLKA

-1038 EGIGAHKSPAEY
+1038 EGIGAHKTPAEY

-1062 TMLGCQQPGMTGQVK
+1062 TMAGVQQPGMTGQVK

-1088 LHVVNGEIHIQTT
+1088 LHVINGEIHIQTA
-1101 MFRPEEF
+1101 MLRHEEF
-1108 LNGELR
+1108 KDGELR

-1124 RLADTEG
+1124 RLSDHDG
-1131 IDIEL
+1131 IDIEM
-1136 SDGTI
+1136 SNGDI
-1141 THCVLCITHSLARH
+1141 AHCALCIEHCMSRH
-1155 IFARDN
+1155 IFARDTR
-1161 QIKQV
+1161 IKQV

>member
-1 MQMLCWGTTRLA
+1 MKA
-13 SSKSNTETETT
+13 N
-24 LAMNATENTSV
+24 ENNQT
-35 AGRYLTINGEKY
+35 ALTPKGSYVVIGDDKY
-47 YLIENYD
+47 YQIENCD

-62 LASDTDLWMYISS
+62 VASDTDLWMYISS

-86 EQVLFPYYTDDKVT
+86 EQVLFPYYTDDKIT

-107 TKTLIRI
+107 AKTMVRMLHSE
-114 ASMSDTATSPSPKRG
+114 ACGNVDWAKMP
-129 LGGVPWEPFSDR
+129 VWEPFTGR
-141 YMGLYSLRR
+141 NIGVYRIRR

-172 TFSYLWTAADRFGW
+172 TFMYQWAAADRYGW
-186 VRRATLRNDTDQ
+186 VRRAMLINDTDKAAEVEL
-198 PIEIEMLDGLQN
+198 IDGLQN

-228 DAYKKTEQVSNTG
+228 DAYKKTELVEGSG

-263 NSIYTLGLHNAEYLT
+263 NTVYTLGMHDAEYLT
-278 SSRQLD
+278 SSRQID
-284 AFRKGEPIAAEPES
+284 AFRRGRTIVAEPES
-298 KGVRGAVFAHTKQT
+298 KGVRGAILAHTRMT
-312 LNAGASHTWYNI
+312 LAGGESQVWYNV

-335 SSLRFMRQ
+335 ESLHFAKRE
-343 PDAIA
+343 DAIE
-348 QIENAIAQ
+348 QVEKAIAV
-356 ATDTLRAIVG
+356 ATETLRAIVG

-390 TMRGGFYCDNYTI
+390 TMRGGFYCDNYMI
-403 DTRAFAKHID
+403 EGQAFAKHIGV
-413 IFNHALAE
+413 FNHALAE
-421 QYSGFLDGLPEKLTY
+421 QYKGFLASLSEKVSY
-436 SRLEELVLA
+436 SRLEEMILA

-460 LTFSRR
+460 ITFSRR

-477 DIRVNDRNGKRL
+477 DIRVNDKDGKRL

-523 ATTVDGYNPYKVTS
+523 ATTADGYNPYKVTS

-567 LLELSFAHDPSALR
+567 LLELSFAHNPKALR
-581 EMLGNREFAFANVP
+581 DMLGNREFAFANVP
-595 YRFRSYDEIVANPKD
+595 YRFRSYDEIVRNPKD
-610 SICFDTDLH
+610 SIYFDDDLH

-634 LVLDRKHNQPLLVT
+634 LVMDQHEQPLLVT
-648 FTEKILIT
+648 FTEKVLIT
-656 LLTKLSNFIPEAGIW
+656 LLTKLSNFIPEAGVW

-688 YGTSMVTLCYIRR
+688 YGASMVTLCYMRR
-701 FVAFL
+701 FVGFL
-706 QQLYTGVDASY
+706 KQLYAGVDASY

-728 DILSAFAAHGIECA
+728 DVLSAFANHDALCE
-742 GKPLSFTDESR
+742 GKRLTFDDETR
-753 RTFIDTVGRAGETYR
+753 RAFIDTVGRAGETYR

-781 LSTDLLLQFLTKVQT
+781 LSSDLLLQFLGEVET
-796 YIDASIAINKRPDGL
+796 YIDESIAVNRREDGL
-811 YHAYNL
+811 FHAYNL
-817 VSFTTSPSAA
+817 ISF
-827 GSPQAAC
+827 
-834 SGVSKRGTGGVLLT
+834 GTQTKTVGIT
-848 PLYEMLEGQVAVLSA
+848 RLYEMLEGQVAVLSA
-863 GILSPAEA
+863 GVLTPNEA

-880 SALYRPDQRSYM
+880 SALYREDQRSYM

-897 RRPSFLEKNNLPADA
+897 RRPSFLEKNNLPQEA
-912 LTLPVVQRLLADH
+912 LHLPIVQRLLSDH
-925 ATDIL
+925 ATDLL

-938 HFNAGFNNADFLA
+938 HFNAGFNNADFLS
-951 RAIDASQETIS
+951 RAIDASAEVIS
-962 AEERQQLLDLY
+962 EEERGQLLDIY
-973 ERMFNHHAFTGRSG
+973 EQMFNHHAFTGRSG
-987 TFYKYEGLGCVYWH
+987 SFYKYEGLGSIYWH

-1008 AIGENIQTALDT
+1008 AIGENIQSALDQH
-1020 GADAATIDRLKA
+1020 ADEAVVARLKV
-1032 HYAAVQ
+1032 HYAAVK
-1038 EGIGAHKSPAEY
+1038 EGIGAHKSPTEY

-1062 TMLGCQQPGMTGQVK
+1062 SMAGVQQPGMTGQVK
-1077 EDIISRFFELG
+1077 EDILSRFFELG
-1088 LHVVNGEIHIQTT
+1088 LHVADGEIYIQTA
-1101 MFRPEEF
+1101 MLDEQEF
-1108 LNGELR
+1108 ADGKLQ
-1114 FTYCQTPFVY
+1114 FTYCQVPFEY
-1124 RLADTEG
+1124 RLSDHEGVEITMADGETKVCAMQIAGSE
-1131 IDIEL
+1131 
-1136 SDGTI
+1136 
-1141 THCVLCITHSLARH
+1141 AQH
-1155 IFARDN
+1155 IFARDG
-1161 QIKQV
+1161 KV
-1166 IVNIKK
+1166 KKVVVNIKK

>member
-1 MQMLCWGTTRLA
+1 MKA
-13 SSKSNTETETT
+13 N
-24 LAMNATENTSV
+24 ENNQT
-35 AGRYLTINGEKY
+35 ALTPKGSYVVIGEDKY
-47 YLIENYD
+47 YRIENCD

-86 EQVLFPYYTDDKVT
+86 EQVLFPYYTDDKIT

-107 TKTLIRI
+107 AKTMVRMLHSE
-114 ASMSDTATSPSPKRG
+114 ACGNVDWAKMP
-129 LGGVPWEPFSDR
+129 VWEPFTDR
-141 YMGLYSLRR
+141 NIGVYRIRR

-172 TFSYLWTAADRFGW
+172 TFMYQWAAADRYGW
-186 VRRATLRNDTDQ
+186 VRRAMLINDTDQ
-198 PIEIEMLDGLQN
+198 AAEVELIDGLQN

-228 DAYKKTEQVSNTG
+228 DAYKKTELVEGSD

-263 NSIYTLGLHNAEYLT
+263 NTVYTLGMHDAEYLT
-278 SSRQLD
+278 SSRQID
-284 AFRKGEPIAAEPES
+284 AFRRGRTIEAEPES
-298 KGVRGAVFAHTKQT
+298 KGVRGAVLAHTRMT
-312 LNAGASHTWYNI
+312 LAGGESQAWYNV

-335 SSLRFMRQ
+335 ESLQFAKRE
-343 PDAIA
+343 DAIE
-348 QIENAIAQ
+348 QVEKAIAV
-356 ATDTLRAIVG
+356 ATETLRAIVG

-390 TMRGGFYCDNYTI
+390 TMRGGFYCDNYMI
-403 DTRAFAKHID
+403 EGQAFAKHIGV
-413 IFNHALAE
+413 FNHALAE
-421 QYSGFLDGLPEKLTY
+421 QYKGFLASLPEKVAY
-436 SRLEELVLA
+436 SRLEEMIMA

-460 LTFSRR
+460 ITFSRR

-477 DIRVNDRNGKRL
+477 DIRVNDKDGKRL

-523 ATTVDGYNPYKVTS
+523 ATTADGYNPYKVTS

-567 LLELSFAHDPSALR
+567 LLELSFAHNPLALR
-581 EMLGNREFAFANVP
+581 DMLGTREFAFANVP
-595 YRFRSYDEIVANPKD
+595 YRFRSYDEIVRNPKD
-610 SICFDTDLH
+610 SIYFDDDLH

-634 LVLDRKHNQPLLVT
+634 LVMDKHEQPLLVT
-648 FTEKILIT
+648 FTEKVLIT
-656 LLTKLSNFIPEAGIW
+656 LLTKLSNFIPEAGVW

-688 YGTSMVTLCYIRR
+688 YGASMVTLCYMRR
-701 FVAFL
+701 FVGFL
-706 QQLYTGVDASY
+706 KQLYAGVDASY

-728 DILSAFAAHGIECA
+728 DVLSAFAAHDAECRNGA
-742 GKPLSFTDESR
+742 ITFTDETR
-753 RTFIDTVGRAGETYR
+753 RAFIDTVGRAGETYR

-781 LSTDLLLQFLTKVQT
+781 LATDLLLQFLAKVQT
-796 YIDASIAINKRPDGL
+796 YIDESIAANRRSDGL

-817 VSFTTSPSAA
+817 VSFTSPS
-827 GSPQAAC
+827 
-834 SGVSKRGTGGVLLT
+834 SKRGQGGVLLSH
-848 PLYEMLEGQVAVLSA
+848 LYEMLEGQVAVLSA
-863 GILSPAEA
+863 GVLTPNEA

-880 SALYRPDQRSYM
+880 SALYREDQRSYM

-897 RRPSFLEKNNLPADA
+897 RRPSFLEKNNLPQEA
-912 LTLPVVQRLLADH
+912 LHLPIVQRLLSDH
-925 ATDIL
+925 ATDLL

-938 HFNAGFNNADFLA
+938 HFNAGFNNADFLS
-951 RAIDASQETIS
+951 RAIDASAETIS
-962 AEERQQLLDLY
+962 EEERGQLLDIY
-973 ERMFNHHAFTGRSG
+973 EQMFNHHAFTGRSG
-987 TFYKYEGLGCVYWH
+987 SFYKYEGLGCIYWH

-1008 AIGENIQTALDT
+1008 AIGENIQSALDQH
-1020 GADAATIDRLKA
+1020 ADAAIVARLKA

-1062 TMLGCQQPGMTGQVK
+1062 SMAGVQQPGMTGQVK
-1077 EDIISRFFELG
+1077 EDILSRFFELG
-1088 LHVVNGEIHIQTT
+1088 LHVTDGEIHIQTG
-1101 MFRPEEF
+1101 MLRPEEF

-1114 FTYCQTPFVY
+1114 FTYCQTPFIY
-1124 RLADTEG
+1124 RLGETESIEVEMQDTLH
-1131 IDIEL
+1131 IESLCLPRTL
-1136 SDGTI
+1136 S
-1141 THCVLCITHSLARH
+1141 RH
-1155 IFARDN
+1155 IFSRDR

-1166 IVNIKK
+1166 IVTVKP

>member
-1 MQMLCWGTTRLA
+1 
-13 SSKSNTETETT
+13 
-24 LAMNATENTSV
+24 MNATENKNIS
-35 AGRYLTINGEKY
+35 GRYLTINGEKY

-107 TKTLIRI
+107 PKTLIRLL
-114 ASMSDTATSPSPKRG
+114 STPNSPLLST
-129 LGGVPWEPFSDR
+129 LNSQLSTIVWEPFSDR
-141 YMGLYSLRR
+141 YLGLYNIRR
-150 SIAKSVTGNK
+150 TIAKSVTGNK

-172 TFSYLWTAADRFGW
+172 TFSYEWAAADRFGW
-186 VRRATLRNDTDQ
+186 VRRAMLHNDTDR
-198 PIEIEMLDGLQN
+198 PIEVELLDGLQN

-228 DAYKKTEQVSNTG
+228 DAYKKTEQVAGTG

-263 NSIYTLGLHNAEYLT
+263 NSIYTLGLQNAEYLT

-284 AFRKGEPIAAEPES
+284 AFCKGEPIAAEPES
-298 KGVRGAVFAHTKQT
+298 KGVRGATFAHIKQT
-312 LNAGASHTWYNI
+312 LNAGESRTWYNI

-335 SSLRFMRQ
+335 SSLRFMQ
-343 PDAIA
+343 QSDAAA
-348 QIENAIAQ
+348 QVETAIAQ
-356 ATDTLRAIVG
+356 ATATLRAIVG

-371 QQTADE
+371 QYTADE

-403 DTRAFAKHID
+403 DGAAFTKHIAT
-413 IFNHALAE
+413 FNRALAE
-421 QYSGFLDGLPEKLTY
+421 QYRGFLGGLPEKIAY

-466 HGDPSRPWNMF
+466 HGDPSRPWNLF
-477 DIRVNDRNGKRL
+477 DIRVNDKDGKRL

-503 EALSLSYPDYVNG
+503 EALSISYPDYVNG

-523 ATTVDGYNPYKVTS
+523 ATTADGYNPYKVTS

-567 LLELSFAHDPSALR
+567 LLELSFAHDPEALR
-581 EMLGNREFAFANVP
+581 GMLGNREFAFANVP

-610 SICFDTDLH
+610 SIYFDTDLH
-619 KHIFALLPTYGQDAR
+619 KHIFALLPEYGQDAR
-634 LVLDRKHNQPLLVT
+634 LVLDNDKHCQPLLVT

-688 YGTSMVTLCYIRR
+688 YGASMVTLCYIRR
-701 FVAFL
+701 FVSFL
-706 QQLYTGVDASY
+706 ERLYTGVDVSY

-728 DILSAFAAHGIECA
+728 DILSAFAAHDAECA

-773 GHSGEKVE
+773 GHSGDKVE
-781 LSTDLLLQFLTKVQT
+781 LSSDLLLQFLGEVET
-796 YIDASIAINKRPDGL
+796 YIDESIAVNRREDGL
-811 YHAYNL
+811 FHAYNL
-817 VSFTTSPSAA
+817 ISF
-827 GSPQAAC
+827 
-834 SGVSKRGTGGVLLT
+834 GTQTKTVGIT
-848 PLYEMLEGQVAVLSA
+848 HLYEMLEGQVAVLSA
-863 GILSPAEA
+863 GVLTPNEA

-880 SALYRPDQRSYM
+880 SALYREDQRSYM

-897 RRPSFLEKNNLPADA
+897 RRPSFLEKNNLPQEA
-912 LTLPVVQRLLADH
+912 LHLPIVERLLADH
-925 ATDIL
+925 ATDLL

-938 HFNAGFNNADFLA
+938 HFNAGFNNADFLS
-951 RAIDASQETIS
+951 RAIDASAETIS
-962 AEERQQLLDLY
+962 EEERGQLLDIY
-973 ERMFNHHAFTGRSG
+973 EQMFNHHAFTGRSG
-987 TFYKYEGLGCVYWH
+987 SFYKYEGLGCIYWH

-1008 AIGENIQTALDT
+1008 AIGENIQSALDRH
-1020 GADAATIDRLKA
+1020 ADEAVVARLKA
-1032 HYAAVQ
+1032 HYAAVK
-1038 EGIGAHKSPAEY
+1038 EGIGAHKSPTEY

-1062 TMLGCQQPGMTGQVK
+1062 SMAGVQQPGMTGQVK

-1088 LHVVNGEIHIQTT
+1088 LHVADGEIHIQTA
-1101 MFRPEEF
+1101 MLDEQEF
-1108 LNGELR
+1108 ADGKLQ
-1114 FTYCQTPFVY
+1114 FTYCQVPFEY
-1124 RLADTEG
+1124 RLSDHEGVEITLADGETKACAMRIAGSE
-1131 IDIEL
+1131 
-1136 SDGTI
+1136 
-1141 THCVLCITHSLARH
+1141 AQH
-1155 IFARDN
+1155 IFARDG
-1161 QIKQV
+1161 QV
-1166 IVNIKK
+1166 KKVVVNIKK

>member
-1 MQMLCWGTTRLA
+1 
-13 SSKSNTETETT
+13 
-24 LAMNATENTSV
+24 MNATENTNV
-35 AGRYLTINGEKY
+35 AGRYLTINGEKF
-47 YLIENYD
+47 YLIENYN

-107 TKTLIRI
+107 AKTLIRVL
-114 ASMSDTATSPSPKRG
+114 STSNSP
-129 LGGVPWEPFSDR
+129 LLSTFNSQLSTIVWEPFSDR
-141 YMGLYSLRR
+141 YMGLYNIQR

-160 LLFIEQNLDLGL
+160 LLFIERNFDLGL
-172 TFSYLWTAADRFGW
+172 TFSYEWTAADRFGW
-186 VRRATLRNDTDQ
+186 VRRAMLKNDTDHA
-198 PIEIEMLDGLQN
+198 IVVEMVDGLQN

-228 DAYKKTEQVSNTG
+228 DAYKKTEQVENTA

-263 NSIYTLGLHNAEYLT
+263 NTVYTLGLPDAEYLT
-278 SSRQLD
+278 SSCQLD
-284 AFRKGEPIAAEPES
+284 AFRKGETIVAEPES
-298 KGVRGAVFAHTKQT
+298 KGVRGAVFAHIGQT
-312 LNAGASHTWYNI
+312 LNAGESHTWYNI
-324 CDVMQDAAQVR
+324 CDVMQDAAQVHN
-335 SSLRFMRQ
+335 SLRFMQQ

-348 QIENAIAQ
+348 QVETAIAK
-356 ATDTLRAIVG
+356 ATDTLRAVVG

-371 QQTADE
+371 QTTADE

-390 TMRGGFYCDNYTI
+390 TMRGGFYCDNYMI
-403 DTRAFAKHID
+403 DGAAFAKHIAT
-413 IFNHALAE
+413 FNHALAD
-421 QYSGFLDGLPEKLTY
+421 QYRGFLNGLPEHIAY

-477 DIRVNDRNGKRL
+477 DIRVNDQDGKRL

-523 ATTVDGYNPYKVTS
+523 ATTIDGYNPYKVTS

-567 LLELSFAHDPSALR
+567 LLELSFSHDPEALR
-581 EMLGNREFAFANVP
+581 GMLGNREFAFANVP
-595 YRFRSYDEIVANPKD
+595 YRFRSYDEIVRNPKD
-610 SICFDTDLH
+610 SICFDDDLH
-619 KHIFALLPTYGQDAR
+619 KHILALLPAYGQDAR
-634 LVLDRKHNQPLLVT
+634 LVLDKHNQPLLVT
-648 FTEKILIT
+648 FTEKILVT
-656 LLTKLSNFIPEAGIW
+656 LLTKLSNFIPEAGVW

-701 FVAFL
+701 FVSFL
-706 QQLYTGVDASY
+706 EKLYAGVDASY

-728 DILSAFAAHGIECA
+728 DVLSAFAAHDAECRNGA
-742 GKPLSFTDESR
+742 ITFTDETR

-781 LSTDLLLQFLTKVQT
+781 LATDLLLQFLAKVQT
-796 YIDASIAINKRPDGL
+796 YIDESIAANRRLDGL

-817 VSFTTSPSAA
+817 ISFNSSLHSTLNSQLST
-827 GSPQAAC
+827 
-834 SGVSKRGTGGVLLT
+834 VRITH
-848 PLYEMLEGQVAVLSA
+848 LYEMLEGQVAVLSA
-863 GILSPAEA
+863 GVLSPAEA
-871 ADLLDAMRQ
+871 ADLLDAMRR
-880 SALYRPDQRSYM
+880 SALYREDQRSYM

-897 RRPSFLEKNNLPADA
+897 RRPSFLEKNNLPEDT
-912 LTLPVVQRLLADH
+912 LTLPVVQRLLSDH

-930 VQDCEGGV
+930 VEDCEGGV
-938 HFNAGFNNADFLA
+938 HFNAGFNNADFLI
-951 RAIDASQETIS
+951 RAIDTSSETVS
-962 AEERQQLLDLY
+962 AEERQQLLDIY

-987 TFYKYEGLGCVYWH
+987 TFYKYEGLGCIYWH

-1008 AIGENIQTALDT
+1008 AIGENIQNALDT
-1020 GADAATIDRLKA
+1020 CADAATVARLKA

-1062 TMLGCQQPGMTGQVK
+1062 AMMGCQQPGMTGQVK
-1077 EDIISRFFELG
+1077 EDIISRFFLLG
-1088 LHVVNGEIHIQTT
+1088 LHVVDGEIHIQTG
-1101 MFRPEEF
+1101 MLRPEEF

-1114 FTYCQTPFVY
+1114 FTYCQTPFIY
-1124 RLADTEG
+1124 RLGETES
-1131 IDIEL
+1131 IEVEMQDSLHIESLCL
-1136 SDGTI
+1136 SRT
-1141 THCVLCITHSLARH
+1141 LSRH
-1155 IFARDN
+1155 IFSRDK

-1166 IVNIKK
+1166 IVTVKL

>member
-13 SSKSNTETETT
+13 SSNTNINKQTI
-24 LAMNATENTSV
+24 LAMNTTKNTSV

-107 TKTLIRI
+107 AKTLIRI
-114 ASMSDTATSPSPKRG
+114 ASMSGTATSPSLKRG
-129 LGGVPWEPFSDR
+129 LGEVLWEPFSNR
-141 YMGLYSLRR
+141 YMGLYAVKR

-160 LLFIEQNLDLGL
+160 LFFIEQNLDLGL
-172 TFSYLWTAADRFGW
+172 TFSYEWTAADRFGW
-186 VRRATLRNDTDQ
+186 VRRAMLHNDTDQ

-220 QNVFSTLV
+220 QNVFSNLV
-228 DAYKKTEQVSNTG
+228 DAYKKTEQVPNTG

-263 NSIYTLGLHNAEYLT
+263 NSIYTLGLQNAGYLT

-298 KGVRGAVFAHTKQT
+298 KGVRGAIFAHTVQT
-312 LNAGASHTWYNI
+312 LPAGDSHTWYNV

-335 SSLRFMRQ
+335 SSLRFMQQ
-343 PDAIA
+343 PDAIT

-421 QYSGFLDGLPEKLTY
+421 QYRGFLNGLPEKLTY

-503 EALSLSYPDYVNG
+503 ESLSISYPDYVNG

-523 ATTVDGYNPYKVTS
+523 ATTADGYNPYKVTS

-610 SICFDTDLH
+610 SIYFDTDLH

-634 LVLDRKHNQPLLVT
+634 LVLDMKHNQPLLVT

-717 ALSKEVVVFLR
+717 ALSKEVVIFLR
-728 DILSAFAAHGIECA
+728 DILSAFAAHDAECA
-742 GKPLSFTDESR
+742 GKSLSFTDETR

-796 YIDASIAINKRPDGL
+796 YIDASIAVNKRKDGL

-817 VSFTTSPSAA
+817 VSFTTSPSLR
-827 GSPQAAC
+827 GLG
-834 SGVSKRGTGGVLLT
+834 GVSISF
-848 PLYEMLEGQVAVLSA
+848 LYEMLEGQVAVLSA

-951 RAIDASQETIS
+951 RAIDASQETVS
-962 AEERQQLLDLY
+962 AEERKQLLDLY

-987 TFYKYEGLGCVYWH
+987 TFYKYEGLGCIYWH

-1008 AIGENIQTALDT
+1008 AIGENIQDALDT
-1020 GADAATIDRLKA
+1020 HADAATIARLKA

-1062 TMLGCQQPGMTGQVK
+1062 TMMGCQQPGMTGQVK

-1088 LHVVNGEIHIQTT
+1088 LHVINGEIHIQTA
-1101 MFRPEEF
+1101 MLRQEEF
-1108 LNGELR
+1108 KDGKLR

-1124 RLADTEG
+1124 RLSDHDG
-1131 IDIEL
+1131 INIEMTN
-1136 SDGTI
+1136 GETV
-1141 THCVLCITHSLARH
+1141 HCALCIEHCLSRH

-1166 IVNIKK
+1166 IVNINK

>member
-1 MQMLCWGTTRLA
+1 MKA
-13 SSKSNTETETT
+13 NENNKNT
-24 LAMNATENTSV
+24 
-35 AGRYLTINGEKY
+35 LTPKGSYVVIGADKY
-47 YLIENYD
+47 YRIENCD

-86 EQVLFPYYTDDKVT
+86 EQVLFPYYTDDKIT

-107 TKTLIRI
+107 AKTMVRMLHSE
-114 ASMSDTATSPSPKRG
+114 ACGNVDWAKMP
-129 LGGVPWEPFSDR
+129 VWEPFTDR
-141 YMGLYSLRR
+141 YIGVYRIRR

-172 TFSYLWTAADRFGW
+172 TFMYQWAAADRYGW
-186 VRRATLRNDTDQ
+186 VRRAMLINDTDQ
-198 PIEIEMLDGLQN
+198 AAEVELIDGLQN

-228 DAYKKTEQVSNTG
+228 DAYKKTELVEGSD

-263 NSIYTLGLHNAEYLT
+263 NTVYTLGMHDVEYLT
-278 SSRQLD
+278 SSRQID
-284 AFRKGEPIAAEPES
+284 AFRRGRTIVAEPES
-298 KGVRGAVFAHTKQT
+298 KGVRGAILAHTRMT
-312 LNAGASHTWYNI
+312 LAGGESQAWYNV

-335 SSLRFMRQ
+335 ESLHFAKRE
-343 PDAIA
+343 DAIE
-348 QIENAIAQ
+348 QVEKAIAI
-356 ATDTLRAIVG
+356 ATETLRAIVG

-390 TMRGGFYCDNYTI
+390 TMRGGFYCDNYMI
-403 DTRAFAKHID
+403 EGQAFAKHIGV
-413 IFNHALAE
+413 FNHALAE
-421 QYSGFLDGLPEKLTY
+421 QYKGFLTSLPEKVSY
-436 SRLEELVLA
+436 SRLEEMILA

-460 LTFSRR
+460 ITFSRR

-477 DIRVNDRNGKRL
+477 DIRVNDKDGKRL

-523 ATTVDGYNPYKVTS
+523 ATTADGYNPYKVTS

-567 LLELSFAHDPSALR
+567 LFELSFAHNPLALR
-581 EMLGNREFAFANVP
+581 DMLGNREFAFANVP
-595 YRFRSYDEIVANPKD
+595 YRFRSYDEIVRNPKD
-610 SICFDTDLH
+610 SIYFDDDLH

-634 LVLDRKHNQPLLVT
+634 LVMDKHEQPLLVT
-648 FTEKILIT
+648 FTEKVLIT
-656 LLTKLSNFIPEAGIW
+656 LLTKLSNFIPEAGVW

-688 YGTSMVTLCYIRR
+688 YGASMVTLCYMRR
-701 FVAFL
+701 FVGFL
-706 QQLYTGVDASY
+706 KQLYAGVDASY

-728 DILSAFAAHGIECA
+728 NVLSAFANHDALCE
-742 GKPLSFTDESR
+742 GKRLCFNDETR
-753 RTFIDTVGRAGETYR
+753 RAFIDTVGRAGETYR

-781 LSTDLLLQFLTKVQT
+781 LSSDLLLQFLGEVET
-796 YIDASIAINKRPDGL
+796 YIDESIAVNRREDGL
-811 YHAYNL
+811 FHAYNL
-817 VSFTTSPSAA
+817 ISF
-827 GSPQAAC
+827 
-834 SGVSKRGTGGVLLT
+834 GTQTKTVGIT
-848 PLYEMLEGQVAVLSA
+848 HLYEMLEGQVAVLSA
-863 GILSPAEA
+863 GVLTPNEA
-871 ADLLDAMRQ
+871 ADLLDAMRR
-880 SALYRPDQRSYM
+880 SALYREDQRSYM

-897 RRPSFLEKNNLPADA
+897 HRPSFLEKNNLPEDT
-912 LTLPVVQRLLADH
+912 LTLPVVQRLLSDH

-930 VQDCEGGV
+930 VEDCEGGV

-951 RAIDASQETIS
+951 RAIDASSETVS
-962 AEERQQLLDLY
+962 AEERQQLLDIY

-987 TFYKYEGLGCVYWH
+987 TFYKYEGLGCIYWH

-1008 AIGENIQTALDT
+1008 AIGENIQNALDT
-1020 GADAATIDRLKA
+1020 CADAATVTRLKA

-1038 EGIGAHKSPAEY
+1038 EGIGAHKFPAEY

-1062 TMLGCQQPGMTGQVK
+1062 AMMGCQQPGMTGQVK
-1077 EDIISRFFELG
+1077 EDIISRFFLLG
-1088 LHVVNGEIHIQTT
+1088 LHVVDGEIHIQTS
-1101 MFRPEEF
+1101 MLRPEEF

-1114 FTYCQTPFVY
+1114 FTYCQTPFIY
-1124 RLADTEG
+1124 RLGETES
-1131 IDIEL
+1131 IEVEMQDSLHIESLCL
-1136 SDGTI
+1136 SRT
-1141 THCVLCITHSLARH
+1141 LSRH
-1155 IFARDN
+1155 IFSRDK

-1166 IVNIKK
+1166 IVTVKL

>member
-1 MQMLCWGTTRLA
+1 
-13 SSKSNTETETT
+13 
-24 LAMNATENTSV
+24 MNATENKNIS
-35 AGRYLTINGEKY
+35 GRYLTINGEKY

-107 TKTLIRI
+107 PKTLIRLL
-114 ASMSDTATSPSPKRG
+114 STPNSPLLST
-129 LGGVPWEPFSDR
+129 LNSQLSTIVWEPFSDR
-141 YMGLYSLRR
+141 YLGLYNIRR
-150 SIAKSVTGNK
+150 TIAKSVTGNK

-172 TFSYLWTAADRFGW
+172 TFSYEWAAADRFGW
-186 VRRATLRNDTDQ
+186 VRRAMLHNDTDR
-198 PIEIEMLDGLQN
+198 PIEVELLDGLQN

-228 DAYKKTEQVSNTG
+228 DAYKKTEQVAGTG

-263 NSIYTLGLHNAEYLT
+263 NSIYTLGLQNAEYLT

-284 AFRKGEPIAAEPES
+284 AFCKGEPIAAEPES
-298 KGVRGAVFAHTKQT
+298 KGVRGATFAHIKQT
-312 LNAGASHTWYNI
+312 LNAGESRTWYNI

-335 SSLRFMRQ
+335 SSLRFMQ
-343 PDAIA
+343 QSDAAA
-348 QIENAIAQ
+348 QVETAIAQ
-356 ATDTLRAIVG
+356 ATATLRAIVG

-371 QQTADE
+371 QYTADE

-403 DTRAFAKHID
+403 DGAAFAKHIAT
-413 IFNHALAE
+413 FNRALAE
-421 QYSGFLDGLPEKLTY
+421 QYRGFLGGLPEKIAY

-466 HGDPSRPWNMF
+466 HGDPSRPWNLF
-477 DIRVNDRNGKRL
+477 DIRVNDKDGKRL

-503 EALSLSYPDYVNG
+503 EALSISYPDYVNG

-523 ATTVDGYNPYKVTS
+523 ATTVDGYNPYKITS

-567 LLELSFAHDPSALR
+567 LLELSFAHDPEALHS
-581 EMLGNREFAFANVP
+581 MLGTREFAFANVP

-610 SICFDTDLH
+610 SIYFDTDLH
-619 KHIFALLPTYGQDAR
+619 KRIFALLPTYGQDAR
-634 LVLDRKHNQPLLVT
+634 LVLDKDKHSQPLLVT

-656 LLTKLSNFIPEAGIW
+656 LLAKLSNFIPEAGIW

-688 YGTSMVTLCYIRR
+688 YGASMVTLCYIRR
-701 FVAFL
+701 FVSFL
-706 QQLYTGVDASY
+706 ERLYTGVDASY

-728 DILSAFAAHGIECA
+728 DILSAFAAHDAECA
-742 GKPLSFTDESR
+742 GKPLTFTDESR

-773 GHSGEKVE
+773 GHSGDKVE

-796 YIDASIAINKRPDGL
+796 YIDASIAVNKRQDGL

-817 VSFTTSPSAA
+817 ISFNYSLHSTINSQLSTSINSQL
-827 GSPQAAC
+827 ST
-834 SGVSKRGTGGVLLT
+834 VHIT

-863 GILSPAEA
+863 GVLTPAEA

-897 RRPSFLEKNNLPADA
+897 RRPSFLEKNNLPADS

-951 RAIDASQETIS
+951 RAIDASQEAIS
-962 AEERQQLLDLY
+962 AEERQQLLDIY
-973 ERMFNHHAFTGRSG
+973 EQMFNHHAFTGRSG
-987 TFYKYEGLGCVYWH
+987 TFYKYEGLGSIYWH

-1008 AIGENIQTALDT
+1008 AIGENIQNALDT
-1020 GADAATIDRLKA
+1020 HADAAVIARLKA

-1038 EGIGAHKSPAEY
+1038 EGIGAHKSPTEY

-1062 TMLGCQQPGMTGQVK
+1062 SMAGVQQPGMTGQVK

-1088 LHVVNGEIHIQTT
+1088 LHVINGEIHIQTA
-1101 MFRPEEF
+1101 MLRPEEF
-1108 LNGELR
+1108 KDGELR
-1114 FTYCQTPFVY
+1114 FTYCQTPFIY
-1124 RLADTEG
+1124 RLGETES
-1131 IDIEL
+1131 IEVEMQDSLHIESLCL
-1136 SDGTI
+1136 SRT
-1141 THCVLCITHSLARH
+1141 LSRH
-1155 IFARDN
+1155 IFSRDK

-1166 IVNIKK
+1166 IVTVKL

>member
-1 MQMLCWGTTRLA
+1 
-13 SSKSNTETETT
+13 
-24 LAMNATENTSV
+24 MNATENTNV
-35 AGRYLTINGEKY
+35 AGRYLTINGEKF
-47 YLIENYD
+47 YLIENYN

-107 TKTLIRI
+107 AKTLIRI
-114 ASMSDTATSPSPKRG
+114 LSTSNSP
-129 LGGVPWEPFSDR
+129 LLSTFNSQLSTIVWEPFSDR
-141 YMGLYSLRR
+141 YMGLYNIQR

-160 LLFIEQNLDLGL
+160 LLFIERNFDLGL
-172 TFSYLWTAADRFGW
+172 TFSYEWTAADRFGW
-186 VRRATLRNDTDQ
+186 VRRAMLKNDTDHA
-198 PIEIEMLDGLQN
+198 IVVEMVDGLQN

-228 DAYKKTEQVSNTG
+228 DAYKKTEQVENTA

-263 NSIYTLGLHNAEYLT
+263 NTVYTLGLPDAEYLT
-278 SSRQLD
+278 SSCQLD
-284 AFRKGEPIAAEPES
+284 AFRKGETIVAEPES
-298 KGVRGAVFAHTKQT
+298 KGVRGAVFAHIGQT
-312 LNAGASHTWYNI
+312 LNAGESHTWYNI
-324 CDVMQDAAQVR
+324 CDVMQDAAQVHN
-335 SSLRFMRQ
+335 SLRFMQQ

-348 QIENAIAQ
+348 QVETAIAK
-356 ATDTLRAIVG
+356 ATDTLRAVVG

-371 QQTADE
+371 QTTADE

-390 TMRGGFYCDNYTI
+390 TMRGGFYCDNYMI
-403 DTRAFAKHID
+403 DGAAFAKHIAT
-413 IFNHALAE
+413 FNHALAD
-421 QYSGFLDGLPEKLTY
+421 QYRGFLNGLPEHIAY
-436 SRLEELVLA
+436 SRLEEMILA

-460 LTFSRR
+460 ITFSRR

-477 DIRVNDRNGKRL
+477 DIRVNDKDGKRL

-523 ATTVDGYNPYKVTS
+523 ATTIDGYNPYKVTS

-567 LLELSFAHDPSALR
+567 LLELSFAHNPLALR
-581 EMLGNREFAFANVP
+581 DMLGNREFAFANVP
-595 YRFRSYDEIVANPKD
+595 YRFRSYDEIVRNPKD
-610 SICFDTDLH
+610 SIYFDDDLH
-619 KHIFALLPTYGQDAR
+619 KHIFALLPAYGQDAR
-634 LVLDRKHNQPLLVT
+634 LVMDKHEQPLLVT
-648 FTEKILIT
+648 FTEKVLIT
-656 LLTKLSNFIPEAGIW
+656 LLTKLSNFIPEAGVW

-688 YGTSMVTLCYIRR
+688 YGASMVTLCYMRR
-701 FVAFL
+701 FVGFL
-706 QQLYTGVDASY
+706 KQLYAGMDASY

-728 DILSAFAAHGIECA
+728 DVLSAFANHDALCE
-742 GKPLSFTDESR
+742 GKRLCFNDETR
-753 RTFIDTVGRAGETYR
+753 RAFINTVGRAGETYR
-768 NAVYA
+768 NAVYT

-781 LSTDLLLQFLTKVQT
+781 LSSDLLLQFLSEVET
-796 YIDASIAINKRPDGL
+796 YIDESIAVNRREDGL
-811 YHAYNL
+811 FHAYNL
-817 VSFTTSPSAA
+817 ISF
-827 GSPQAAC
+827 
-834 SGVSKRGTGGVLLT
+834 GTQTKTVGIT
-848 PLYEMLEGQVAVLSA
+848 HLYEMLEGQVAVLSA
-863 GILSPAEA
+863 GVLTPNEA

-880 SALYRPDQRSYM
+880 SALYREDQRSYM

-897 RRPSFLEKNNLPADA
+897 RRPSFLEKNNLPQEA
-912 LTLPVVQRLLADH
+912 LSLPIVQRLLADH
-925 ATDIL
+925 ATDLL

-938 HFNAGFNNADFLA
+938 HFNAGFNNADFLN
-951 RAIDASQETIS
+951 RAIDASAEAIS
-962 AEERQQLLDLY
+962 EEERGQLLDIY
-973 ERMFNHHAFTGRSG
+973 EQMFNHHAFTGRSG
-987 TFYKYEGLGCVYWH
+987 SFYKYEGLGCIYWH

-1008 AIGENIQTALDT
+1008 AIGENIQNALDT
-1020 GADAATIDRLKA
+1020 CADAATVARLKA

-1062 TMLGCQQPGMTGQVK
+1062 SMAGVQQPGMTGQVK
-1077 EDIISRFFELG
+1077 EDIISRFFLLG
-1088 LHVVNGEIHIQTT
+1088 LHVVDGEIHIQTG
-1101 MFRPEEF
+1101 MLRPEEF
-1108 LNGELR
+1108 LNGELC
-1114 FTYCQTPFVY
+1114 FTYCQTPFIY
-1124 RLADTEG
+1124 RLGETES
-1131 IDIEL
+1131 IEVEMQDSLHIESLCL
-1136 SDGTI
+1136 SRT
-1141 THCVLCITHSLARH
+1141 LSRH
-1155 IFARDN
+1155 IFSRDK

-1166 IVNIKK
+1166 IVTVKL

>member
-1 MQMLCWGTTRLA
+1 MKA
-13 SSKSNTETETT
+13 N
-24 LAMNATENTSV
+24 ENNQT
-35 AGRYLTINGEKY
+35 ALTPKGSYVVIGEDKY
-47 YLIENYD
+47 YRIENCD

-86 EQVLFPYYTDDKVT
+86 EQVLFPYYTDDKIT

-107 TKTLIRI
+107 AKTMVRMLHSE
-114 ASMSDTATSPSPKRG
+114 ACGNVDWAKMP
-129 LGGVPWEPFSDR
+129 VWEPFTDR
-141 YMGLYSLRR
+141 YIGVYRIRR

-172 TFSYLWTAADRFGW
+172 TFMYQWAAADRYGW
-186 VRRATLRNDTDQ
+186 VRCAMLINDTDQ
-198 PIEIEMLDGLQN
+198 AAEVELIDGLQN

-228 DAYKKTEQVSNTG
+228 DAYKKTELVEGSD

-263 NSIYTLGLHNAEYLT
+263 NTVYTLGMHDAEYLT
-278 SSRQLD
+278 SSRQID
-284 AFRKGEPIAAEPES
+284 AFRRGRTIEAEPES
-298 KGVRGAVFAHTKQT
+298 KGVRGAI
-312 LNAGASHTWYNI
+312 LSHTRMTLAGGESQAWYNV

-335 SSLRFMRQ
+335 ESLQFAKRE
-343 PDAIA
+343 DAIE
-348 QIENAIAQ
+348 QVEKAIAV
-356 ATDTLRAIVG
+356 ATETLRAIVG

-390 TMRGGFYCDNYTI
+390 TMRGGFYCDNYMI
-403 DTRAFAKHID
+403 EGQAFAKHIGV
-413 IFNHALAE
+413 FNHALAE
-421 QYSGFLDGLPEKLTY
+421 QYKGFLASLPEKVAY
-436 SRLEELVLA
+436 SRLEEMILA

-460 LTFSRR
+460 ITFSRR

-477 DIRVNDRNGKRL
+477 DIRVNDQDGKRL

-523 ATTVDGYNPYKVTS
+523 ATTADGYNPYKVTS

-567 LLELSFAHDPSALR
+567 LLELSFAHNPEALR
-581 EMLGNREFAFANVP
+581 DMLGNREFAFANVP
-595 YRFRSYDEIVANPKD
+595 YRFRSYDEIVRNPKD
-610 SICFDTDLH
+610 SIYFDDDLH

-634 LVLDRKHNQPLLVT
+634 LVMDKHEQPLLVT
-648 FTEKILIT
+648 FTEKVLIT
-656 LLTKLSNFIPEAGIW
+656 LLTKLSNFIPEAGVW

-688 YGTSMVTLCYIRR
+688 YGASMVTLCYMRR
-701 FVAFL
+701 FVGFL
-706 QQLYTGVDASY
+706 KQLYAGVDVSY

-728 DILSAFAAHGIECA
+728 DVLSAFANHDALCE
-742 GKPLSFTDESR
+742 GKHLSFNDETR
-753 RTFIDTVGRAGETYR
+753 RAFIDTVGRAGETYR

-781 LSTDLLLQFLTKVQT
+781 LSSDLLLQFLSEVET
-796 YIDASIAINKRPDGL
+796 YIDESIAVNRREDGL
-811 YHAYNL
+811 FHAYNL
-817 VSFTTSPSAA
+817 ISF
-827 GSPQAAC
+827 
-834 SGVSKRGTGGVLLT
+834 GTQTKTVGIT
-848 PLYEMLEGQVAVLSA
+848 HLYEMLEGQVAVLSA
-863 GILSPAEA
+863 GVLTPNEA

-880 SALYRPDQRSYM
+880 SALYREDQRSYM

-897 RRPSFLEKNNLPADA
+897 RRPSFLEKNNLPQEA
-912 LTLPVVQRLLADH
+912 LSLPIVQRLLSDH
-925 ATDIL
+925 ATDLL

-938 HFNAGFNNADFLA
+938 HFNAGFNNADFLN
-951 RAIDASQETIS
+951 RAINAS
-962 AEERQQLLDLY
+962 AEAISEEERGQLLDIY
-973 ERMFNHHAFTGRSG
+973 EQMFNHHAFTGRSG
-987 TFYKYEGLGCVYWH
+987 SFYKYEGLGCIYWH

-1008 AIGENIQTALDT
+1008 AIGENIQSALDQH
-1020 GADAATIDRLKA
+1020 ADEAVVARLKA

-1062 TMLGCQQPGMTGQVK
+1062 SMAGVQQPGMTGQVK

-1088 LHVVNGEIHIQTT
+1088 LHVTDGEIHIQTG
-1101 MFRPEEF
+1101 MLRPEEF

-1114 FTYCQTPFVY
+1114 FTYCQTPFIY
-1124 RLADTEG
+1124 RLGETEG
-1131 IDIEL
+1131 IEVEMQDSLHIESLCL
-1136 SDGTI
+1136 SRT
-1141 THCVLCITHSLARH
+1141 LSRH
-1155 IFARDN
+1155 IFSRDR

-1166 IVNIKK
+1166 IVTVKL

>member
-1 MQMLCWGTTRLA
+1 
-13 SSKSNTETETT
+13 
-24 LAMNATENTSV
+24 MNATENKNIS
-35 AGRYLTINGEKY
+35 GRYLTINGEKY

-107 TKTLIRI
+107 PKTLIRLL
-114 ASMSDTATSPSPKRG
+114 STPNSPLLST
-129 LGGVPWEPFSDR
+129 LNSQLSTIVWEPFSDR
-141 YMGLYSLRR
+141 YLGLYNIRR
-150 SIAKSVTGNK
+150 TIAKSVTGNK

-172 TFSYLWTAADRFGW
+172 TFSYEWAAADRFGW
-186 VRRATLRNDTDQ
+186 VRRAMLHNDTAR
-198 PIEIEMLDGLQN
+198 PIEVELLDGLQN

-228 DAYKKTEQVSNTG
+228 DAYKKTEQVADTG

-263 NSIYTLGLHNAEYLT
+263 NSIYTLGLQNAEYLT

-298 KGVRGAVFAHTKQT
+298 KGVRGATFAHIKQT
-312 LNAGASHTWYNI
+312 LNAGESRTWYNI

-335 SSLRFMRQ
+335 SSLRFMQ
-343 PDAIA
+343 QSDAAA
-348 QIENAIAQ
+348 QVETAIAQ
-356 ATDTLRAIVG
+356 ATATLRAIVG

-371 QQTADE
+371 QYTADE

-403 DTRAFAKHID
+403 DGAAFAKHIAT
-413 IFNHALAE
+413 FNRALAE
-421 QYSGFLDGLPEKLTY
+421 QYRGFLGGLPEKIAY

-466 HGDPSRPWNMF
+466 HGDPSRPWNLF
-477 DIRVNDRNGKRL
+477 DIRVNDKDGKRL

-503 EALSLSYPDYVNG
+503 EALSISYPDYVNG
-516 IIAKFLN
+516 IIAKFFN
-523 ATTVDGYNPYKVTS
+523 ATTVDGYNPYKITS

-567 LLELSFAHDPSALR
+567 LLELSFAHDPEALHS
-581 EMLGNREFAFANVP
+581 MLGNREFAFANVP
-595 YRFRSYDEIVANPKD
+595 YRFRSYDEIVATPKD
-610 SICFDTDLH
+610 SIYFDTNLH
-619 KHIFALLPTYGQDAR
+619 KRIFALLPTYGQDAR
-634 LVLDRKHNQPLLVT
+634 LVLDKDKHSQPLLVT

-656 LLTKLSNFIPEAGIW
+656 LLAKLSNFIPEAGIW

-688 YGTSMVTLCYIRR
+688 YGASMVTLCYIRR
-701 FVAFL
+701 FVSFL
-706 QQLYTGVDASY
+706 ERLYTGVDASY

-728 DILSAFAAHGIECA
+728 DILSAFAAHDAECA
-742 GKPLSFTDESR
+742 GNDLSFTDESR

-773 GHSGEKVE
+773 GHSGDKVE
-781 LSTDLLLQFLTKVQT
+781 LSTGLLLQFLTKVQT
-796 YIDASIAINKRPDGL
+796 YIDASIAVNKRQDGL

-817 VSFTTSPSAA
+817 ISFNYSLHSTINSQLSTSINYQLST
-827 GSPQAAC
+827 
-834 SGVSKRGTGGVLLT
+834 VHIT

-863 GILSPAEA
+863 GVLTPAEA

-897 RRPSFLEKNNLPADA
+897 RRPSFLEKNNLPADS

-951 RAIDASQETIS
+951 RAIDASQEAIS
-962 AEERQQLLDLY
+962 AEERQQLLDIY
-973 ERMFNHHAFTGRSG
+973 EQMFNHHAFTGRSG
-987 TFYKYEGLGCVYWH
+987 TFYKYEGLGSIYWH

-1008 AIGENIQTALDT
+1008 AIGETIQNALDT
-1020 GADAATIDRLKA
+1020 NADAAVIDRLKA

-1038 EGIGAHKSPAEY
+1038 EGIGAHKTPAEY

-1062 TMLGCQQPGMTGQVK
+1062 TMAGVQQPGMTGQVK

-1088 LHVVNGEIHIQTT
+1088 LHVINGEIHIQTA
-1101 MFRPEEF
+1101 MLRPEEF
-1108 LNGELR
+1108 KDGELR
-1114 FTYCQTPFVY
+1114 FTYCQTPFIY
-1124 RLADTEG
+1124 RLGETES
-1131 IDIEL
+1131 IEVEMQDSLHIESLCL
-1136 SDGTI
+1136 SRT
-1141 THCVLCITHSLARH
+1141 LSRH
-1155 IFARDN
+1155 IFSRDK

-1166 IVNIKK
+1166 IVTVKL

>member
-1 MQMLCWGTTRLA
+1 MKANENNQ
-13 SSKSNTETETT
+13 NT
-24 LAMNATENTSV
+24 
-35 AGRYLTINGEKY
+35 LTPKGSYVVIGEDKY
-47 YLIENYD
+47 YRIENCD

-86 EQVLFPYYTDDKVT
+86 EQVLFPYYTDDKIT

-107 TKTLIRI
+107 AKTMVRMLHSETYGNVDW
-114 ASMSDTATSPSPKRG
+114 AKMP
-129 LGGVPWEPFSDR
+129 VWEPFTDR
-141 YMGLYSLRR
+141 NIGVYRIRR

-172 TFSYLWTAADRFGW
+172 TFMYQWAAADRYGW
-186 VRRATLRNDTDQ
+186 VRRAMLINDTDKAAEVEL
-198 PIEIEMLDGLQN
+198 IDGLQN

-228 DAYKKTEQVSNTG
+228 DAYKKTELVKGSD

-263 NSIYTLGLHNAEYLT
+263 NTVYTLGMHDVEYLT
-278 SSRQLD
+278 SSRQID
-284 AFRKGEPIAAEPES
+284 AFRRGRTIVAEPES
-298 KGVRGAVFAHTKQT
+298 KGVRGAILAHTRMT
-312 LNAGASHTWYNI
+312 LAGGESQAWYNV

-335 SSLRFMRQ
+335 ESLHFAKRE
-343 PDAIA
+343 DAIE
-348 QIENAIAQ
+348 QVEKAIAI
-356 ATDTLRAIVG
+356 ATETLRAIVG

-390 TMRGGFYCDNYTI
+390 TMRGGFYCDNYMI
-403 DTRAFAKHID
+403 EGQAFAKHIGV
-413 IFNHALAE
+413 FNHALAE
-421 QYSGFLDGLPEKLTY
+421 QYKGFLTSLPEKVSY
-436 SRLEELVLA
+436 SRLEEMILA

-460 LTFSRR
+460 ITFSRR

-477 DIRVNDRNGKRL
+477 DIRVNDKDGKRL

-523 ATTVDGYNPYKVTS
+523 ATTADGYNPYKVTS

-567 LLELSFAHDPSALR
+567 LLELSFAHNPLALR
-581 EMLGNREFAFANVP
+581 DMLGNREFAFANVP
-595 YRFRSYDEIVANPKD
+595 YRFRSYDEIVRNPKD
-610 SICFDTDLH
+610 SIYFDDDLH

-634 LVLDRKHNQPLLVT
+634 LVMDKHEQPLLVT
-648 FTEKILIT
+648 FTEKVLIT
-656 LLTKLSNFIPEAGIW
+656 LLTKLSNFIPEAGVW

-688 YGTSMVTLCYIRR
+688 YGASMVTLCYMRR
-701 FVAFL
+701 FVGFL
-706 QQLYTGVDASY
+706 KQLYAGVDASY

-728 DILSAFAAHGIECA
+728 DVLSAFANHDALCE
-742 GKPLSFTDESR
+742 GKRLCFNDETR
-753 RTFIDTVGRAGETYR
+753 RAFIDTVGRAGETYR

-781 LSTDLLLQFLTKVQT
+781 LSSDLLLQFLGEVET
-796 YIDASIAINKRPDGL
+796 YIDESIAVNRREDGL
-811 YHAYNL
+811 FHAYNL
-817 VSFTTSPSAA
+817 ISF
-827 GSPQAAC
+827 
-834 SGVSKRGTGGVLLT
+834 GTQTKTVGIT
-848 PLYEMLEGQVAVLSA
+848 HLYEMLEGQVAVLSA
-863 GILSPAEA
+863 GVLTPNEA
-871 ADLLDAMRQ
+871 ADLLDVMRQ
-880 SALYRPDQRSYM
+880 SALYREDQRSYM

-897 RRPSFLEKNNLPADA
+897 RRPSFLEKNNLPQEA
-912 LTLPVVQRLLADH
+912 LSLPIVQRLLADH
-925 ATDIL
+925 ATDLL

-938 HFNAGFNNADFLA
+938 HFNAGFNNADFLS
-951 RAIDASQETIS
+951 RAINASAETIS
-962 AEERQQLLDLY
+962 EEERGQLLDIY
-973 ERMFNHHAFTGRSG
+973 EQMFNHHAFTGRSG
-987 TFYKYEGLGCVYWH
+987 TFYKYEGLGCIYWH

-1008 AIGENIQTALDT
+1008 AIGENIQNALDT
-1020 GADAATIDRLKA
+1020 CADAATVARLKA

-1062 TMLGCQQPGMTGQVK
+1062 SMAGVQQPGMTGQVK

-1088 LHVVNGEIHIQTT
+1088 LHVADGEIHIQTG
-1101 MFRPEEF
+1101 MLRPEEF

-1114 FTYCQTPFVY
+1114 FMYCQTPFIY
-1124 RLADTEG
+1124 RLGETES
-1131 IDIEL
+1131 IEVEMQDSLHIESLCLPRTL
-1136 SDGTI
+1136 S
-1141 THCVLCITHSLARH
+1141 RH
-1155 IFARDN
+1155 IFSRDR

-1166 IVNIKK
+1166 IVTVKL